1 MENTILNCH
10 NKKHV
15 HNQEYSKNEVQ
26 PLQQTMDTPYYVEKV
41 SVQSLKEGSEVLN
54 DEFGSAARNT
64 SWRVAKTTFF
74 QGLLLTRITTR
85 HQPNPIR
92 TPAFLQKANARRLQ

>member
-15 HNQEYSKNEVQ
+15 HNQEYSENEVQ
-26 PLQQTMDTPYYVEKV
+26 PLQQTMDTPHYVEKV
-41 SVQSLKEGSEVLN
+41 SVKNQPSLN

-64 SWRVAKTTFF
+64 SWRVAETTFF
-74 QGLLLTRITTR
+74 Q
-85 HQPNPIR
+85 
-92 TPAFLQKANARRLQ
+92 